1 MMEVKVL
8 KDILETNDNIAGI
21 NSARFK
27 ENGVAVLNFMS
38 SPGAGKTTLVIKTLE
53 AMRKRGIELA
63 VIDGDIASSVDAD
76 RVAEHGVV
84 AVQIN
89 TGGACH
95 LDANMIRNGLEKIDL
110 KAIDLLIIENVGNL
124 VCPAEFKL
132 GEDKKVMLLSVTEG
146 DDKPHKY
153 PLMFSEA
160 DALVINKIDILGA
173 TNFDMPGFKKT
184 ILEMNPDVEMFE
196 VSCTTGV
203 GLEAWGEWVA
213 NQVREINGNKG
224 KSA

>member
-1 MMEVKVL
+1 MEVKVL
-8 KDILETNDNIAGI
+8 KDILETNDNIAAA
-21 NSARFK
+21 NAAKFK
-27 ENGVAVLNFMS
+27 ENNVAVLNFMS

-53 AMRKRGIELA
+53 AMKRAGIPLA

-76 RVAEHGVV
+76 RVAAFGVP

-95 LDANMIRNGLEKIDL
+95 LDANMIRNGLDKVDL
-110 KAIDLLIIENVGNL
+110 ASIRLLIIENVGNL

-132 GEDKKVMLLSVTEG
+132 GEHKKVMLLSVTEG

-160 DALVINKIDILGA
+160 DALVINKIDLIGS
-173 TNFDMPGFKKT
+173 TNFDMEGFQKT
-184 ILEMNPDVEMFE
+184 IREMNPDVEMFI
-196 VSCTTGV
+196 VSCTSGE
-203 GLEAWGEWVA
+203 GLEAWDEWVVK
-213 NQVREINGNKG
+213 QVRELTG
-224 KSA
+224 

>member
-1 MMEVKVL
+1 MEVKIL
-8 KDILETNDNIAGI
+8 KDILETNDKIADM
-21 NSARFK
+21 NAAKFK

-53 AMRKRGIELA
+53 AMRERGIELA

-76 RVAEHGVV
+76 RIAEHGVV
-84 AVQIN
+84 AIQIN

-95 LDANMIRNGLEKIDL
+95 LDANMIRNGLDKVDL
-110 KAIDLLIIENVGNL
+110 TIIELLIIENVGNL

-160 DALVINKIDILGA
+160 DALVINKIDMIGA
-173 TNFDMPGFKKT
+173 TNFDMEGFKKT
-184 ILEMNPDVEMFE
+184 ILDMNPDVEMFI
-196 VSCTTGV
+196 VSCVTGE

-213 NQVREINGNKG
+213 NQVREINAK
-224 KSA
+224 